1 MLTAEE
7 TRGRGKCHDGP
18 HRAGWTVSDE
28 GGGASPRSRRDLHD
42 LLADAVDRLGLVG
55 DRILPRHLAVAVRLD
70 PVAVELVVGP
80 RILGDVEENGA
91 PHGGV
96 EGVAVTT
103 LPVAAPA
110 NGLFRVALERAPVA
124 ADEVALE
131 LVLLHLLAV
140 ILDPLAVVA
149 ARCRLVADPDEVL
162 LALVLPAGF
171 ALHPG
176 EELGV
181 HVEGRDA
188 RDVHLALLEAV
199 ALDRGALLR
208 AIVEGLNA
216 QLLVEDVHGL
226 DEGRRRRRDRGGNGR
241 GGERAEGEGGDGGAG
256 DEGLEGLAL
265 GLGDEGLLGGG
276 DGRVGGHFVVCCVLK
291 VLYLMSWSGR
301 RRRRR

>member
-80 RILGDVEENGA
+80 RIRAGVDENGA

-276 DGRVGGHFVVCCVLK
+276 DGRVGGHFVVCCVL
-291 VLYLMSWSGR
+291 YLVRWL
-301 RRRRR
+301 